1 MVVIEGIKYACERCI
16 RGHRVSSC
24 THTQQPLI
32 RIKPKGRPATQ
43 CLHCREARKNKAL
56 HVKCK
61 CGSSSS
67 KHAATCPCYSG
78 GGCICTNKHPQV
90 LPPNSTTTG
99 ANGCIVINKAVLD
112 EGSQQQAQQA
122 QQQSQSQQAQQQQQ
136 QPQPQASPILQ
147 QPQMPTPVHT
157 TNVTTPPVATPTHS
171 HRALS
176 TTPSLSPQPQSPH
189 SPESALKSVNFLGR
203 TNSSSSLSSLH
214 SGRNKNRIEKV
225 RPSHNSLSAASQL
238 ANSPSSPFYAVMPP
252 AWVDSP
258 TLVPTGALDASYLQI
273 LNDDLSS
280 PLLDSDVFSSLD
292 MEPVAH
298 SNNNHGGIPTG
309 GSRALASTDINF
321 DRFEST
327 SPSSILSSWNLWGGV
342 GGSDAPE
349 MSVAANPSASA
360 SASSIQTPPS
370 SNATPEWVQGQQQPC
385 SVSPADVMLPFKRDD
400 QESVFLTEP
409 LYL

>member
-99 ANGCIVINKAVLD
+99 ANGCIVINKAVLEQD
-112 EGSQQQAQQA
+112 SNPV
-122 QQQSQSQQAQQQQQ
+122 
-136 QPQPQASPILQ
+136 PQPKHAGSNPAPAVSNAASSTPAES
-147 QPQMPTPVHT
+147 PTLT
-157 TNVTTPPVATPTHS
+157 TATPPVATPTHS

-176 TTPSLSPQPQSPH
+176 ATPSLSPQPQSPH

-203 TNSSSSLSSLH
+203 TNSSSSLSSM
-214 SGRNKNRIEKV
+214 RKNRVEKV
-225 RPSHNSLSAASQL
+225 RPSHNALSGAAQL
-238 ANSPSSPFYAVMPP
+238 ANSPSSPFYAVTPP

-280 PLLDSDVFSSLD
+280 PLLDSDVFSTLD
-292 MEPVAH
+292 VD
-298 SNNNHGGIPTG
+298 NGTNIPAG
-309 GSRALASTDINF
+309 RALASTDINF

-327 SPSSILSSWNLWGGV
+327 SPSSILSSWNLWGSNEV
-342 GGSDAPE
+342 PD
-349 MSVAANPSASA
+349 MSVAPNASASA

-370 SNATPEWVQGQQQPC
+370 SNATPEWVQGQQPC

>member
-43 CLHCREARKNKAL
+43 CLHCRDARKNKAL

-99 ANGCIVINKAVLD
+99 ANGCIVINKAVLE
-112 EGSQQQAQQA
+112 EGVQP
-122 QQQSQSQQAQQQQQ
+122 AQQQQQ
-136 QPQPQASPILQ
+136 QQSPTLQ
-147 QPQMPTPVHT
+147 QPTPAHS
-157 TNVTTPPVATPTHS
+157 TNVTTPPVATPTHT
-171 HRALS
+171 HQTLS
-176 TTPSLSPQPQSPH
+176 STPSLSPQPHSPH
-189 SPESALKSVNFLGR
+189 SPESALRSVNFLGR
-203 TNSSSSLSSLH
+203 TNSSSSLSSMH

-225 RPSHNSLSAASQL
+225 RPSHNSLSAATQL
-238 ANSPSSPFYAVMPP
+238 ANSPSSPFYAVTPP

-258 TLVPTGALDASYLQI
+258 TLVPTGALDSSYLQ
-273 LNDDLSS
+273 LLHDDLSS

-292 MEPVAH
+292 MDPVGLQ
-298 SNNNHGGIPTG
+298 SGSVPTGIPM
-309 GSRALASTDINF
+309 GSGRALASTDINF

-327 SPSSILSSWNLWGGV
+327 SPSSILSSWNLWGGL
-342 GGSDAPE
+342 GGDVPE
-349 MSVAANPSASA
+349 MNVAPGANASASA

-370 SNATPEWVQGQQQPC
+370 STTTPEWIQGEQPC

>member
-112 EGSQQQAQQA
+112 EP
-122 QQQSQSQQAQQQQQ
+122 QQQQQ
-136 QPQPQASPILQ
+136 QPQVKQQQVSPTISHITQ
-147 QPQMPTPVHT
+147 
-157 TNVTTPPVATPTHS
+157 TPPVATPTHS

-176 TTPSLSPQPQSPH
+176 ATPSLSPQPQSPH

-203 TNSSSSLSSLH
+203 TNSSSSLSSMH

-225 RPSHNSLSAASQL
+225 RPSHNALSGATQL
-238 ANSPSSPFYAVMPP
+238 ANSPSSPFYAVTPP

-292 MEPVAH
+292 MEPVHA
-298 SNNNHGGIPTG
+298 GGVPTG
-309 GSRALASTDINF
+309 RALASTDINF

-327 SPSSILSSWNLWGGV
+327 SPSSILSSWNLWGGI
-342 GGSDAPE
+342 GGDADL
-349 MSVAANPSASA
+349 SAVAPNASASA

-370 SNATPEWVQGQQQPC
+370 SNATPEWIQQGQQPC